1 MAPLREPT
9 NPRTCEPADLK
20 RLDSLTCYRMFMP
33 KKPLSVTLE
42 ESNLLWLKGRAAA
55 MKRRSLS
62 EALDELITSARAGGH
77 GAVTARSVVGTI
89 DIAPGDP
96 KLETADAYLQEA
108 FATSL
113 RRPFI
118 ARETSPAYSSLRKT
132 SRRRRG

>member
-1 MAPLREPT
+1 
-9 NPRTCEPADLK
+9 
-20 RLDSLTCYRMFMP
+20 MFMP

-55 MKRRSLS
+55 TKRRSLS
-62 EALDELITSARAGGH
+62 EALDELITAARAGGH

-96 KLETADAYLQEA
+96 RLETADAYLQEE

-113 RRPFI
+113 RRPFV
-118 ARETSPAYSSLRKT
+118 ARETSPTYPSLRKT
-132 SRRRRG
+132 LRRRRG

>member
-1 MAPLREPT
+1 
-9 NPRTCEPADLK
+9 
-20 RLDSLTCYRMFMP
+20 MP
-33 KKPLSVTLE
+33 KKPLSVTLD

-62 EALDELITSARAGGH
+62 ETLDELITSARAGGH

-96 KLETADAYLQEA
+96 ALDTADAYLQDVFGA
-108 FATSL
+108 SV
-113 RRPFI
+113 RRPFV
-118 ARETSPAYSSLRKT
+118 ARETSPPYPSLRNK

>member
-1 MAPLREPT
+1 
-9 NPRTCEPADLK
+9 
-20 RLDSLTCYRMFMP
+20 MFMP

-89 DIAPGDP
+89 DIAPSDP

-113 RRPFI
+113 RRPFL
-118 ARETSPAYSSLRKT
+118 ARETSPQYSSLRKT

>member
-1 MAPLREPT
+1 
-9 NPRTCEPADLK
+9 
-20 RLDSLTCYRMFMP
+20 MFMP

-42 ESNLLWLKGRAAA
+42 DSNLLWLKGRAAA

-62 EALDELITSARAGGH
+62 EALDALITAARTGGH
-77 GAVTARSVVGTI
+77 GAVAPRSVVGTI

-96 KLETADAYLQEA
+96 ALETADAYIQETV
-108 FATSL
+108 ATSL

-118 ARETSPAYSSLRKT
+118 ARETSPAHLSLRKT

>member
-1 MAPLREPT
+1 
-9 NPRTCEPADLK
+9 
-20 RLDSLTCYRMFMP
+20 MFMP

-55 MKRRSLS
+55 TKRRSLS
-62 EALDELITSARAGGH
+62 EALDELITAARAGGH

-96 KLETADAYLQEA
+96 KLEAADAYLQEA

-118 ARETSPAYSSLRKT
+118 ARETSPYPSLRKT

>member
-1 MAPLREPT
+1 M
-9 NPRTCEPADLK
+9 
-20 RLDSLTCYRMFMP
+20 
-33 KKPLSVTLE
+33 
-42 ESNLLWLKGRAAA
+42 WLKGRAAS

-62 EALDELITSARAGGH
+62 EALDDLITSARAGGH
-77 GAVTARSVVGTI
+77 GAAAPRSVVGTI

-96 KLETADAYLQEA
+96 GLETADAYLQDA

-118 ARETSPAYSSLRKT
+118 ARETSAAYSSLRKT